1 MGKHFRSG
9 VLLVLSAFASQEVV
23 RGEDLLV
30 SGGGHEHARSSRRVW
45 IRRATLIAGCAA
57 SLAFDT
63 VTTRRGVA
71 AGAVEANGLLA
82 DSQGRPEYGRM
93 IGIKAG
99 SCAVS
104 AVLQETHFFGV
115 WNTPAADNTWTAVN
129 AGIAAE
135 YTWTGFHNLSL
146 AHRLS
151 AK

>member
-1 MGKHFRSG
+1 VAKHFYAG
-9 VLLVLSAFASQEVV
+9 VLVVSSLFASIPAHA
-23 RGEDLLV
+23 EDLLV
-30 SGGGHEHARSSRRVW
+30 SGGGRERPPTSKRVW

-63 VTTRRGVA
+63 FTTRRGVA

-82 DSQGRPEYGRM
+82 DSQGRPEWGRM

-104 AVLQETHFFGV
+104 AVLQETHFFGA
-115 WNTPAADNTWTAVN
+115 WNTPAADYTWTAVN
-129 AGIAAE
+129 TGIAAE

-146 AHRLS
+146 AHSLS